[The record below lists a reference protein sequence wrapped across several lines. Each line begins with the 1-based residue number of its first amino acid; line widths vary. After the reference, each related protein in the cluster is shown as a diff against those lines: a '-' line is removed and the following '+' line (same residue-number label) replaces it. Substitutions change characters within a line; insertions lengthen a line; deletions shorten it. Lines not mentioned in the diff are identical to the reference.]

1 MRAWAAAERTTGRE
15 EPAMRTPWERVSHL
29 LSNVAGTVAVP
40 MVAAGGVIG
49 QLIEG
54 VRTALVGDPEARR
67 RVAFSIAMIALSA
80 KMAKADG
87 VVTVDEVSAF
97 EAIFD
102 IPDDER
108 RNVARL
114 YDLAKEDV
122 AGFEGYAAQL
132 AQMCDAAQQD
142 CPLMEDILEGLF
154 HIAKADGVLHEAE
167 LDFLARTADIF
178 GISPEHFETI
188 LARHVAAGEGDPYAV
203 LGLTPDAGEDEVKA
217 RYRELVTEN
226 HPDRAIARGL
236 PDEFVA
242 IATER
247 LAAFND
253 AYATITEARAA

>member
-1 MRAWAAAERTTGRE
+1 
-15 EPAMRTPWERVSHL
+15 MRTPWERLNALIASA
-29 LSNVAGTVAVP
+29 AGS
-40 MVAAGGVIG
+40 VAAPASAAGSLLGR
-49 QLIEG
+49 LIES

-87 VVTVDEVSAF
+87 VVTMDEVSAF
-97 EAIFD
+97 EHIFE
-102 IPDDER
+102 IPDAER
-108 RNVARL
+108 RNVARI

-122 AGFEGYAAQL
+122 AGFEGYAMQL
-132 AQMCDAAQQD
+132 ANLCDADERD

-167 LDFLARTADIF
+167 LDFLARTAGIF
-178 GISPEHFETI
+178 GISDEHFDTI

-203 LGLTPDAGEDEVKA
+203 LGLTPDADEAAVKA
-217 RYRELVTEN
+217 RYRVLVAEN

-236 PDEFVA
+236 PDEFIA

-253 AYATITEARAA
+253 AYASITEARKAA

>member
-1 MRAWAAAERTTGRE
+1 
-15 EPAMRTPWERVSHL
+15 MRTPWERVSAL
-29 LSNVAGTVAVP
+29 LASAAQTVAGTVGAP
-40 MVAAGGVIG
+40 AVAARGAIG
-49 QLIEG
+49 RLIES

-87 VVTVDEVSAF
+87 VVTMDEVSAF
-97 EAIFD
+97 ERIFE
-102 IPDDER
+102 IPDEER

-122 AGFEGYAAQL
+122 AGFEGYATQL
-132 AQMCDAAQQD
+132 ADLCDAAERN

-178 GISPEHFETI
+178 GISHEHFDTI

-203 LGLTPDAGEDEVKA
+203 LGLTPDAGNDEVKR
-217 RYRELVTEN
+217 RYRQLVSEN

-242 IATER
+242 IANER
-247 LAAFND
+247 LAAFNG
-253 AYATITEARAA
+253 AYAAITEMRRAA

>member
-1 MRAWAAAERTTGRE
+1 
-15 EPAMRTPWERVSHL
+15 MRTPWERVAAL
-29 LSNVAGTVAVP
+29 LASATQSVTETVTKTVTQTVAAP
-40 MVAAGGVIG
+40 ALAAGGAIG
-49 QLIEG
+49 RLIES

-87 VVTVDEVSAF
+87 VVTMDEVSAF
-97 EAIFD
+97 ERIFE
-102 IPDDER
+102 IPEAER

-122 AGFEGYAAQL
+122 AGFEGYATQL
-132 AQMCDAAQQD
+132 AALCDAAERD

-167 LDFLARTADIF
+167 LDFLARTASIF
-178 GISPEHFETI
+178 GISDDHFEAI

-203 LGLTPDAGEDEVKA
+203 LGLTPGATGDEVKR
-217 RYRELVTEN
+217 RYRQLVTEN

-253 AYATITEARAA
+253 AYAAIARTRRAA